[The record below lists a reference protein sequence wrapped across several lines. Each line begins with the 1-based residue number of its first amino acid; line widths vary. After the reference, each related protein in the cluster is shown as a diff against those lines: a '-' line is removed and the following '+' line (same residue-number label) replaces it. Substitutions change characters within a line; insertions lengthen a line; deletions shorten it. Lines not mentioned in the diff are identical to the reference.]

1 MADQEFLASF
11 GVEIDESGVERL
23 QTALAKNR
31 ELAEELAAA
40 FDRARESVQAFFR
53 DLNEISLPGL
63 GSGKASVTEEPAGM
77 NVPISLDFTKANKE
91 LAAFL
96 KEATKAFKL
105 TADGSAV
112 VSAGRNALS
121 SLQSMFASTVLPLK
135 VQIETSGGTGS
146 AAGAVGSAASAATAS
161 VAQTGAKAAVS
172 SLESLLNVS
181 SVNAPV
187 TNNSSKTIQAP
198 VSINVTAAG
207 SNPEAVGRSVYNVA
221 EQYLL
226 RTLGGE

>member
-11 GVEIDESGVERL
+11 GVEIDESGVARL
-23 QTALAKNR
+23 QAALEENR
-31 ELAEELAAA
+31 TLAEKLAAA
-40 FDRARESVQAFFR
+40 FSRARESVQAFFR
-53 DLNEISLPGL
+53 DLNEVSLPGL
-63 GSGKASVTEEPAGM
+63 NSGKASVTEEPAGM
-77 NVPISLDFTKANKE
+77 NIPISLDFTKANKE

-105 TADGSAV
+105 SADGSAV

-181 SVNAPV
+181 SLNAPV
-187 TNNSSKTIQAP
+187 TNNSSKTVQAP

>member
-11 GVEIDESGVERL
+11 GVEIDESGVARL

-40 FDRARESVQAFFR
+40 FDRARESVRAFFR

-77 NVPISLDFTKANKE
+77 NIPVSLDFTKANKE

-105 TADGSAV
+105 SADGSAV

-135 VQIETSGGTGS
+135 VQIETSGGTGN

-172 SLESLLNVS
+172 SLETLMNVS

-187 TNNSSKTIQAP
+187 TNNSSKTVQAP